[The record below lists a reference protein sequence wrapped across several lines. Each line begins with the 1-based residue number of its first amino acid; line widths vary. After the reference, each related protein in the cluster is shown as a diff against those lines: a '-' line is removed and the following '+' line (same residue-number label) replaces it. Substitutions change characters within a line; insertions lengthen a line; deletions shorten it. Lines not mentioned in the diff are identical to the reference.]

1 MPRATVTGSARWSS
15 CGSNR
20 TGTLTGAGNRGGGKP
35 NDEYPR
41 SPRHDV
47 NEDADGEEEEGG
59 REREEERRGGSGL
72 CRFDLWA
79 QPGECRAVPAG
90 AVSQLSLHAASRP
103 LGKAAGSTDGGGET

>member
-20 TGTLTGAGNRGGGKP
+20 TGTLTGAGNRGGKP

-72 CRFDLWA
+72 C
-79 QPGECRAVPAG
+79 